1 MNRKLIWIPF
11 AILSLFLAQDGWASK
26 KKKKQVKV
34 ETKGYASHL
43 KDCVASDSTGLMVM
57 HRTKD
62 KILVEFPVRL
72 MEREMLFASSI
83 IDISDNGEGVVGQFT
98 SPDVMFR
105 FVRNGKVLEA
115 RMMTNQPLL
124 YEGEKLVEASLLKS
138 ASGGVYQSFKIEAFA
153 KDSSSVLV
161 DMAPLFIEHTDYTNP
176 FSSYAPNSM
185 YGMVTRT
192 YQQDI
197 TRSFLKSIQGY
208 PDNIS
213 VTCVLGYNVDY
224 TAFGNIPMQ
233 QDVSVTVTAARMLVL
248 LPEKPMK
255 TRSASQKVNTAF
267 LVRKKYMNEET
278 PLENAYLAKRWRLE
292 PSDQVAF
299 EKGENVEPIKPI
311 VFYVD
316 TLMPE
321 SWKPYIK
328 EGVEEWNK
336 SFEKIGFRNV
346 LQVKEWP
353 REKGFSSSNIRYS
366 TISYAPDWMYMAQNS
381 MHTDPRTGEIL
392 NASIYIHHNYLSL
405 LYSNR
410 CTQTMGADPSVR
422 TLALSNK
429 QMGELLK
436 VGIAQQIGYCLG
448 LTDNMGA
455 SYRYPVD
462 SLRSATFTRMNGLT
476 PSVMDNLMCNYVAQ
490 PEDVEKGVTMV
501 QPGIGLYD
509 YFSIRYLYA
518 PVAVEKSEQEIA
530 LLNKWVENAYSNN
543 EYHYKP
549 RQEFYALYDPSAI
562 LWDLGNDPFKAADY
576 QIMNLKKSLTNFMS
590 WYAKDDH
597 DMTRRTELY
606 ASLIKLYTYRA
617 MELSFWIG
625 GIYLQEDG
633 YGDNVPV
640 SKEIQKKALN
650 YLVNMSMDLDWLTN
664 EEIKSNLELQDLIV
678 DKTRKYILQFLF
690 DRISYVALC
699 AEKSGNQYSV
709 KDYIN
714 DIHSVVWEGVLLNRS
729 LTNVEMQFQNILVD
743 YLVKNISRNIGTTPV
758 GATSTRR
765 GLRSETLKM
774 DTFCEATSPVMGW
787 QAQDIVPANSHPD
800 GTVYWDMLL
809 KIRKM
814 LKENLSRTS
823 LDMKEYYEFMIYKID
838 KILDEN

>member
-1 MNRKLIWIPF
+1 
-11 AILSLFLAQDGWASK
+11 
-26 KKKKQVKV
+26 
-34 ETKGYASHL
+34 
-43 KDCVASDSTGLMVM
+43 
-57 HRTKD
+57 
-62 KILVEFPVRL
+62 
-72 MEREMLFASSI
+72 
-83 IDISDNGEGVVGQFT
+83 
-98 SPDVMFR
+98 
-105 FVRNGKVLEA
+105 
-115 RMMTNQPLL
+115 
-124 YEGEKLVEASLLKS
+124 
-138 ASGGVYQSFKIEAFA
+138 
-153 KDSSSVLV
+153 
-161 DMAPLFIEHTDYTNP
+161 
-176 FSSYAPNSM
+176 
-185 YGMVTRT
+185 
-192 YQQDI
+192 
-197 TRSFLKSIQGY
+197 
-208 PDNIS
+208 
-213 VTCVLGYNVDY
+213 
-224 TAFGNIPMQ
+224 
-233 QDVSVTVTAARMLVL
+233 
-248 LPEKPMK
+248 
-255 TRSASQKVNTAF
+255 
-267 LVRKKYMNEET
+267 
-278 PLENAYLAKRWRLE
+278 
-292 PSDQVAF
+292 
-299 EKGENVEPIKPI
+299 
-311 VFYVD
+311 
-316 TLMPE
+316 
-321 SWKPYIK
+321 
-328 EGVEEWNK
+328 
-336 SFEKIGFRNV
+336 
-346 LQVKEWP
+346 
-353 REKGFSSSNIRYS
+353 
-366 TISYAPDWMYMAQNS
+366 MAQNS

-650 YLVNMSMDLDWLTN
+650 YLVDMSMDLDWLTN

-714 DIHSVVWEGVLLNRS
+714 DIHSVVWKGVLQNRS

-743 YLVKNISRNIGTTPV
+743 YLVKNISKNIGTTPV
-758 GATSTRR
+758 GATSARR